1 MKRVFSLLAVTGAL
15 ILTAA
20 SFYACGDNSTGSNGP
35 TGSVSGKVTFLNT
48 GAWPASGNVQVS
60 VYSSLPSDG
69 VPAGPPDGYT
79 NAITP
84 GSADYS
90 YRIPGLDLG
99 HYVAVFV
106 SWRNPAVPGSA
117 TLLGVY
123 WAYPDSVGVAS
134 NGTKIAPQAPGPTGV
149 NLTKSNP
156 DVAGLDF
163 VADLSLSP

>member
-1 MKRVFSLLAVTGAL
+1 MKRLFSIIAVAGAL
-15 ILTAA
+15 VWTAG
-20 SFYACGDNSTGSNGP
+20 SFYSCNSSTGTGP

-48 GAWPASGNVQVS
+48 GSWPSSGDVQVS
-60 VYSSLPSDG
+60 VYSALPPDG

-79 NAITP
+79 LPITS
-84 GSADYS
+84 GSLDYS
-90 YRIPGLDLG
+90 YKIAGLDLA

-106 SWRNPAVPGSA
+106 SWRNPAIPGSA

-149 NLTKSNP
+149 SLTKSKP
-156 DVAGLDF
+156 DAKNLDF
-163 VADLSLSP
+163 VADLSLAP